1 MAKIR
6 LLLAEDEIALGQII
20 KESLETRNF
29 EVIYCKN
36 GQEAFEAYEESHP
49 DIILLDVMM
58 PLLDGF
64 SVAKKIRG
72 LDTRTPI
79 VFLTAKS
86 QPQDVVDGFN
96 HGANDYIRKPF
107 SMKELIV
114 RIQALLDRVQV
125 YRADEEIELGLYKFN
140 KHQQTLRINDSE
152 QTLTYRE
159 SELLFH
165 LSERR
170 NSLLDRAIILK
181 KLWGDDDFFNARS
194 MDVFITRLRKK
205 LKNDPNIKIINIRG
219 QGYKLLC

>member
-1 MAKIR
+1 VAKIR